1 MGSDL
6 DIMDFGVHCHAISV
20 TFFHGSACLMACA
33 GKTLV
38 CIWSCLFFRCDLVWA
53 AGPQPSASRSQ
64 WFILVIE
71 EPDPAIPA
79 PNWTTSSLR
88 VVCQGWAECAGE

>member
-38 CIWSCLFFRCDLVWA
+38 CIWSCLFFGVTLCGRQVL
-53 AGPQPSASRSQ
+53 SR
-64 WFILVIE
+64 VR
-71 EPDPAIPA
+71 PA
-79 PNWTTSSLR
+79 PNGLSWL
-88 VVCQGWAECAGE
+88 